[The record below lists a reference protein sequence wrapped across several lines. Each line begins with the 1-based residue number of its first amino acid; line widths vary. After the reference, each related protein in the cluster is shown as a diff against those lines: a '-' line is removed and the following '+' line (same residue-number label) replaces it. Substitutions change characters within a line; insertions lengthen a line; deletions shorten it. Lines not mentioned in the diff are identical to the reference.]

1 MDANGAVP
9 RHLGI
14 AAYPLIGLL
23 VAVRDV
29 PPIIAT
35 LGMSFVW
42 LGVALL
48 VQPTVG
54 GRVPEWLIAIY
65 TAPTPLV
72 PPAIWALVLA
82 AFVGWLV
89 MMRSRLGVLIRA
101 VGSNSGAVAN
111 AGWGLIT
118 IRMAAYA
125 LAGTFATVA
134 GLIFAAV
141 ATSGDANGTGGYT
154 LVAIAAAIIG
164 GCSFSGGRVSPV
176 GVVIA
181 GVLLTLVAIFLTA
194 ISVPPVFTAASQGAL
209 LLAVMAVRRIPAF
222 QTEAR

>member
-1 MDANGAVP
+1 
-9 RHLGI
+9 
-14 AAYPLIGLL
+14 
-23 VAVRDV
+23 
-29 PPIIAT
+29 
-35 LGMSFVW
+35 
-42 LGVALL
+42 
-48 VQPTVG
+48 
-54 GRVPEWLIAIY
+54 
-65 TAPTPLV
+65 
-72 PPAIWALVLA
+72 
-82 AFVGWLV
+82 
-89 MMRSRLGVLIRA
+89 
-101 VGSNSGAVAN
+101 
-111 AGWGLIT
+111 
-118 IRMAAYA
+118 MAAYA